1 MTIVPI
7 SSDVTNLEPNYSF
20 AVKNPYCFFYSICL
34 YFTLTVLQHLLY
46 SQISG
51 TKMAF
56 FSSIWLT
63 HKSMYYKM
71 HKIIEIP
78 KKYLN
83 EIKLVCSNKYTLRA
97 EEGPWASFCTLLI
110 SIYSNL
116 NFSLLLREEK
126 NRNKISVKSWKWN
139 TLSGF
144 LVEYQ
149 WVDSFSLRCWHE
161 WKRKD
166 FLFKNSRIFFS
177 LALLSKLDLN
187 LFRFFRD
194 QFQESGTV
202 FLNLFSRFTW
212 LKNNLTAPLAIIYQ

>member
-116 NFSLLLREEK
+116 NFLLLLREEK
-126 NRNKISVKSWKWN
+126 NGNKISVKSWKWN

-166 FLFKNSRIFFS
+166 FLFKNSRIFSLSLSCRSSISIYFDFFAINFKSREQCFS
-177 LALLSKLDLN
+177 TSFLDSLGW
-187 LFRFFRD
+187 RTIWRH
-194 QFQESGTV
+194 
-202 FLNLFSRFTW
+202 
-212 LKNNLTAPLAIIYQ
+212 P